1 MPALANQIIK
11 KNDNATDVTYT
22 GTQPSSGVIPATWF
36 APALG
41 ATAETRP
48 EMRVHSKPLGGRG
61 ERQLVGTYMYP
72 YHLLNSTTGQTTVEK
87 RLFGK
92 FQTNFD
98 PSVPQTSI
106 DEFASQFAHFI
117 ASSICKSMMKEGQ
130 AAT

>member
-1 MPALANQIIK
+1 MPALANQTIK
-11 KNDNATDVTYT
+11 KNDGTTDVIYT

-48 EMRVHSKPLGGRG
+48 EMRVHSKSVGGRG

-72 YHLLNSTTGQTTVEK
+72 YHVLNSTTGLTTVEK

-92 FQTNFD
+92 FQTGFD
-98 PSVPQTSI
+98 PSCPQTAI
-106 DEFASQFAHFI
+106 DEFASQFANFI
-117 ASSICKSMMKEGQ
+117 ASSISKAMMKEGQ